1 MDDKLS
7 KIADVSRENEAKSLD
22 VLNKLAETARTEAV
36 FSKPIQVG
44 DTQVIT
50 ASEIQVG
57 LGFAFGLG
65 RGPHYVSNLP
75 EESVQTEEET
85 GYGTGGGGGGGASG
99 RPVAVII
106 VREDGIM
113 VEPILDTTKITL
125 AFFTMLGSIFF
136 LGAQMKK
143 YRVK

>member
-7 KIADVSRENEAKSLD
+7 KIAEVSRENEAKSLD
-22 VLNKLAETARTEAV
+22 VLNRLVETARPEAV

-57 LGFAFGLG
+57 LGFGFGLG
-65 RGPHYVSNLP
+65 RGPHYFSNLP
-75 EESVQTEEET
+75 EEAEQTEEET

-106 VREDGIM
+106 VREDGVQ
-113 VEPILDTTKITL
+113 VEPILDNTKIAL

-143 YRVK
+143 SRVK